1 MTGPLGVFNLQ
12 SHLPEPPA
20 VHQLHS
26 RCCYSSSG
34 SIGESLPS
42 EVMIPCL
49 SSVSPIL
56 GTAVGPAHSP
66 LVWVQEEWLIIQSVS
81 FVLTV
86 RRELHL
92 PRFLC
97 VDLHA
102 FIFIQ
107 FKILLVSLISSLT
120 HQLFRSVFFKFLRIW
135 GVFQISFCY
144 WLLI

>member
-12 SHLPEPPA
+12 SRPPKSPA

-26 RCCYSSSG
+26 GCFYSSSG

-49 SSVSPIL
+49 PSVSPIL
-56 GTAVGPAHSP
+56 GTAVGPAYSR

-81 FVLTV
+81 FVLIV
-86 RRELHL
+86 RRELQL
-92 PRFLC
+92 PSFVY
-97 VDLHA
+97 VDVHA

-107 FKILLVSLISSLT
+107 FNVI
-120 HQLFRSVFFKFLRIW
+120 FNFP
-135 GVFQISFCY
+135 
-144 WLLI
+144 